1 MAEPTA
7 AHWGARAL
15 LALRLLVSG
24 SLLRGLQLLHGLF
37 QAAHGGFER
46 DDLGIGRVEL
56 LEGLE
61 RVLGH
66 EPLQEVDV
74 ALQAAR
80 PLVEPRGL
88 RAILY
93 ARDILRLR
101 GSGRDHDQAQAQ
113 HRQSDHLLSPS
124 RSFRSDGTPPCPTDD
139 LDRTEPHSAGA
150 FGHDATCG
158 PATPFVPVSL

>member
-24 SLLRGLQLLHGLF
+24 SLLRGLQLLHGLL
-37 QAAHGGFER
+37 QAAHRGFER

-66 EPLQEVDV
+66 EPLQEVNV
-74 ALQAAR
+74 ALEAAGPLVQAGGFRAVLDARAIAR
-80 PLVEPRGL
+80 PRVG
-88 RAILY
+88 
-93 ARDILRLR
+93 
-101 GSGRDHDQAQAQ
+101 G
-113 HRQSDHLLSPS
+113 
-124 RSFRSDGTPPCPTDD
+124 
-139 LDRTEPHSAGA
+139 
-150 FGHDATCG
+150 
-158 PATPFVPVSL
+158 